1 MRSAL
6 PGSKA
11 HCRLFGRHWSA
22 DNRQPVPF
30 ELDYRGP
37 FSRLDSDRDQTPP
50 RSQSIFSFAM
60 ASANPQNVI
69 RRYVHELAVQ
79 VLNNGQ
85 RVEGVIAD
93 GMQETGHHR

>member
-1 MRSAL
+1 
-6 PGSKA
+6 
-11 HCRLFGRHWSA
+11 
-22 DNRQPVPF
+22 
-30 ELDYRGP
+30 
-37 FSRLDSDRDQTPP
+37 
-50 RSQSIFSFAM
+50 M